1 MGFSW
6 KMMIILF
13 VMVFAI
19 MSFYNVVI
27 KAYVLPKIK
36 INKWVILALGI
47 VMLIVTNFVG
57 VGLRIDY
64 NKFSIKQIPYYICML
79 LFILFFF
86 AFFDLAGFGASR
98 RGSQNRKGKKDLVIK
113 PKAKPN
119 RVKNKDKDKK

>member
-6 KMMIILF
+6 KMMLILF

-19 MSFYNVVI
+19 MSFYNIVI
-27 KAYVLPKIK
+27 KTYVLPKIK
-36 INKWVILALGI
+36 INKWVFLALGV
-47 VMLIVTNFVG
+47 VMLLVTNIVG
-57 VGLRIDY
+57 VALRIDY
-64 NKFSIKQIPYYICML
+64 NKFSVKQIPYYLCMM

-86 AFFDLAGFGASR
+86 AFFDVAGFGGSKRISKNSR
-98 RGSQNRKGKKDLVIK
+98 GKKDLVIK

>member
-6 KMMIILF
+6 KMMLILF

-19 MSFYNVVI
+19 MSFYNIVI
-27 KAYVLPKIK
+27 KVYVLPKIK
-36 INKWVILALGI
+36 INKWVVLALGVI
-47 VMLIVTNFVG
+47 MLIVTNVVG
-57 VGLRIDY
+57 VALKIDY

-98 RGSQNRKGKKDLVIK
+98 RVSQNRRGKKNLVIK

>member
-6 KMMIILF
+6 KMMLILF

-19 MSFYNVVI
+19 MSFYNIVI
-27 KAYVLPKIK
+27 KVYVLPKIK
-36 INKWVILALGI
+36 INKWVVLALGVI
-47 VMLIVTNFVG
+47 MLIVTNVVG
-57 VGLRIDY
+57 VALKIDY

-98 RGSQNRKGKKDLVIK
+98 RVSQNRRGKKDLVIK